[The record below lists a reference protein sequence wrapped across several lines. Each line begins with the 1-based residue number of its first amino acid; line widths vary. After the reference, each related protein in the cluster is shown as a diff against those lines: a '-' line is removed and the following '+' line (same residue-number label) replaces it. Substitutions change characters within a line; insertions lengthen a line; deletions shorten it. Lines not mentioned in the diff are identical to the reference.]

1 MRKKKRAVLEKECTW
16 CGRSFRTVQRA
27 QQYCSEFC
35 AHEAALQQGR
45 ERRAHGRRRKMTDN
59 MAAIAR
65 INSIARQ
72 HGLSYGKYIAST
84 LPGGIN
90 AAKA

>member
-27 QQYCSEFC
+27 QQDCSEFC
-35 AHEAALQQGR
+35 AQEAALQQGR

-59 MAAIAR
+59 MARIIR
-65 INSIARQ
+65 INRAALEE
-72 HGLSYGKYIAST
+72 GLTYGKYVA
-84 LPGGIN
+84 LHGDVQGI
-90 AAKA
+90 

>member
-1 MRKKKRAVLEKECTW
+1 MKKKKRAVLEKECTW

-27 QQYCSEFC
+27 QQYCSAFC

-59 MAAIAR
+59 MAWIIR
-65 INSIARQ
+65 INRAALEE
-72 HGLSYGKYIAST
+72 GLTYGKYVA
-84 LPGGIN
+84 LHGDVQGI
-90 AAKA
+90 

>member
-1 MRKKKRAVLEKECTW
+1 MRKKKRTVLEKECTW

-27 QQYCSEFC
+27 QQYCSAFC

-59 MAAIAR
+59 MAQIIR
-65 INSIARQ
+65 INRAALEE
-72 HGLSYGKYIAST
+72 GLTYGKYVA
-84 LPGGIN
+84 LHGDVQGI
-90 AAKA
+90 